1 MFVCLFV
8 YILSLSLFL
17 FVCLLLSTSARVSR
31 FFLFPRP
38 SPRDLSR
45 VARVVLWE
53 GRGIFFWRV
62 RESRMP
68 RHVPFPEQ
76 SVETSDV
83 DKISGFRSGFITYIP
98 PPLFH
103 PLSFLVEIFF
113 HPPSP
118 RYSADLSSYK
128 DVYRREAIGFFPTTV
143 YRLEHEEEASGILY
157 SRAHVRARIQGVPF
171 STFSKMVARRR
182 RMIFKSVGISIRKLM
197 IIKEEWLIFDVISN
211 EFLLSIQVIG
221 EFLRSRALSFV
232 MVMPLPRYI
241 FGDGSF
247 FQRKIKKKK
256 IPLIYLLILSR
267 LFFFLRIVID

>member
-1 MFVCLFV
+1 
-8 YILSLSLFL
+8 
-17 FVCLLLSTSARVSR
+17 
-31 FFLFPRP
+31 
-38 SPRDLSR
+38 
-45 VARVVLWE
+45 
-53 GRGIFFWRV
+53 
-62 RESRMP
+62 MP
-68 RHVPFPEQ
+68 CHVPFP
-76 SVETSDV
+76 SRNKASKHPTWIRFPDLDLLLSR
-83 DKISGFRSGFITYIP
+83 ISLPLFFTHCRSSSKFSSIPLYRVTRPTYRVTKTYIVGKR
-98 PPLFH
+98 LDF
-103 PLSFLVEIFF
+103 SQ
-113 HPPSP
+113 PPSTDTDWNTRKRP
-118 RYSADLSSYK
+118 LGFYTRVRY
-128 DVYRREAIGFFPTTV
+128 
-143 YRLEHEEEASGILY
+143 
-157 SRAHVRARIQGVPF
+157 VRARIQGVPF